1 MSPEPPPRCTA
12 EEIAVVLREVA
23 QPGSRVVV
31 NKRVQDWG
39 ETSVWLTTGRLWSVT
54 LWRTE
59 DGLAITEQATSP
71 DGRRWRH
78 GCQRRW
84 LEDGGVIEPLE
95 LIGEELR
102 KQLDARLLKA
112 MALPPGPMCPLW
124 IPNTQVADKKPQKRK
139 GRSKRKPK
147 AAGSCKSS

>member
-1 MSPEPPPRCTA
+1 M
-12 EEIAVVLREVA
+12 LREVA
-23 QPGSRVVV
+23 QPGSRVMV
-31 NKRVQDWG
+31 NRRVQDWG
-39 ETSVWLTTGRLWSVT
+39 ESLVWLTTGRLWVVG
-54 LWRTE
+54 LWRTQE
-59 DGLAITEQATSP
+59 GLAITQEAASP

-112 MALPPGPMCPLW
+112 MALPPGPICPLW
-124 IPNTQVADKKPQKRK
+124 TPNLQVADKKPQKRK
-139 GRSKRKPK
+139 GTSKRKPK
-147 AAGSCKSS
+147 AAAACKSS

>member
-1 MSPEPPPRCTA
+1 M
-12 EEIAVVLREVA
+12 VLREVA
-23 QPGSRVVV
+23 RPGSRVVV
-31 NKRVQDWG
+31 NRRVQDWG
-39 ETSVWLTTGRLWSVT
+39 ESLVWLTTGRLWVVG
-54 LWRTE
+54 LWRTPE
-59 DGLAITEQATSP
+59 GLAITQEATSP

-102 KQLDARLLKA
+102 RQLDARLLKA
-112 MALPPGPMCPLW
+112 MALPPGPICPLW
-124 IPNTQVADKKPQKRK
+124 TPNLQVADKKPQQRK
-139 GRSKRKPK
+139 GTGKRKPK